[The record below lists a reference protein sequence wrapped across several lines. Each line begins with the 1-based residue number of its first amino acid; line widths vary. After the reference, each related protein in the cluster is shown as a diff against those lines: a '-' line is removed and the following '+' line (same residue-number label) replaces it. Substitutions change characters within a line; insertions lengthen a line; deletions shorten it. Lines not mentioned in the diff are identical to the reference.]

1 MGAGSFPNKRILET
15 IHEIP
20 ACIHIL
26 VLKNKEKQNCRRNH
40 RIACFIHL
48 LEGIE
53 IKIKKP
59 RLKAQA
65 LLRGWL
71 LTGFYF

>member
-1 MGAGSFPNKRILET
+1 MGKWSFPNKRILET

-20 ACIHIL
+20 ACINIL
-26 VLKNKEKQNCRRNH
+26 VLKNIEKRNCRRNH

-48 LEGIE
+48 LEDIE
-53 IKIKKP
+53 NEKP